1 MKRFDDVRKKRL
13 FDIVRKFRHK
23 NRKLYHFGFPE
34 FIPSSRGYHC
44 LPLLGGLVLG
54 DLVTL
59 AGVLRMC
66 QCMSMYKRSIL
77 HQLTSDLVSTSRGV
91 HALNGLA
98 LLESGGGG
106 GLGV

>member
-1 MKRFDDVRKKRL
+1 MMFERSVSL
-13 FDIVRKFRHK
+13 I
-23 NRKLYHFGFPE
+23 LYVNFVIRIGSYIILAFLNSFHRPG
-34 FIPSSRGYHC
+34 GYHC
-44 LPLLGGLVLG
+44 FPLLGGLVLG
-54 DLVTL
+54 NLVTL

-66 QCMSMYKRSIL
+66 QCMSMYKPSIL